1 VSDIRGVALSGPGIR
16 LVPSPKPGG
25 VRWLVRLDEPAAAE
39 YARRVA
45 AVAPLVDAGLSASV
59 VANRIV
65 ATSLEPPCVHLEPWR
80 VARARFRRR
89 VQALSVGA
97 SAVLATDVR
106 ACYPSITAE
115 VVQGS
120 LHRLACPASDIAA
133 IGEALG
139 AFADAGVRGLPIGP
153 EPSAVL
159 ANAVLMAADRALE
172 TSGFPYVRWVDDV
185 LVFLGDERDAQ
196 HALSALRAGI
206 AVVGLRLAEEKT
218 RVVGDPAAVL
228 AAGPGALS
236 DPGGGTA
243 GRNGNLRSDED
254 PLPSLARLHALVP
267 DDG

>member
-1 VSDIRGVALSGPGIR
+1 MSDIRGVALSGPGIR

-25 VRWLVRLDEPAAAE
+25 VRWLVRLDDPAAAE
-39 YARRVA
+39 YAARVA
-45 AVAPLVDAGLSASV
+45 AVAPLIDAGLSASV
-59 VANRIV
+59 VANRIA
-65 ATSLEPPCVHLEPWR
+65 ATSVEPPSVQLEPWR
-80 VARARFRRR
+80 AARTRFRRR
-89 VQALSVGA
+89 VKALTVGA
-97 SAVLATDVR
+97 SAVLVTDVR

-115 VVQGS
+115 AVRAS

-133 IGEALG
+133 IGEALD

-185 LVFLGDERDAQ
+185 LVFLRDERDAQ
-196 HALSALRAGI
+196 RALAALRSGI
-206 AVVGLRLAEEKT
+206 AAVGLRLAEEKT

-228 AAGPGALS
+228 ATGPGAFS
-236 DPGGGTA
+236 DPGGGTEP
-243 GRNGNLRSDED
+243 RNGTLRSDAD

-267 DDG
+267 DDR